1 MSLKARGRA
10 STTPNRPR
18 QFFPYFQYVSVVGVH
33 STLVG
38 FVALYL
44 PQSIRLLGPLPARET
59 DRPQSE
65 FMEALTA
72 RPTLTAGW
80 ICAGLCVL
88 QLWWGGWVRQ
98 WYFEHSTSSST
109 VDEIKM
115 DRARFNEQ
123 WFVRLREAVA
133 FTLFVTVVLHI
144 IIVLFGA
151 PLLSHHLHTGLLAFA
166 IALLTAFPP
175 AYALGP
181 PSLASDTSALVNRLT
196 WVRLF
201 AELSPSNAV
210 ERIFVYPAVGTALG
224 TWLGAF
230 PIALDWGCPWQAWPL
245 TSLYGSLV
253 GYVAGSLAG
262 LTVNS
267 VKWLAMEQSQ
277 LSPPSTKYKSS

>member
-1 MSLKARGRA
+1 MRSDCLVTTTTHVALDLEYIIPQYVESHMYLLSTIFDVTGFYFDYMSLKARVPDKLTSAKGRA

-88 QLWWGGWVRQ
+88 QLWWGGWVRK

-115 DRARFNEQ
+115 DRARFNKQ
-123 WFVRLREAVA
+123 WFVVCTWA
-133 FTLFVTVVLHI
+133 
-144 IIVLFGA
+144 
-151 PLLSHHLHTGLLAFA
+151 S
-166 IALLTAFPP
+166 P
-175 AYALGP
+175 AKMYR
-181 PSLASDTSALVNRLT
+181 SFDTSTETTRSRRVHA
-196 WVRLF
+196 VRHSRT
-201 AELSPSNAV
+201 AHHHRSVRSPAV
-210 ERIFVYPAVGTALG
+210 EVNMLNSLFIGNGSERCLVVITCTRAS
-224 TWLGAF
+224 WL
-230 PIALDWGCPWQAWPL
+230 
-245 TSLYGSLV
+245 SRSR
-253 GYVAGSLAG
+253 S
-262 LTVNS
+262 
-267 VKWLAMEQSQ
+267 
-277 LSPPSTKYKSS
+277 